1 MQDNGFLDKMV
12 SELRKKGT
20 KREAEDYLKEQLTP
34 AQSEKLEKVLHDENA
49 ARELLSTP
57 QAQSLLKKLMGEDNG
72 QHQ

>member
-12 SELRKKGT
+12 AELRKKST
-20 KREAEDYLKEQLTP
+20 KKEAENYLKEQLTP

>member
-12 SELRKKGT
+12 AELRKKST
-20 KREAEDYLKEQLTP
+20 KKEAEDYLKEQLTP
-34 AQSEKLEKVLHDENA
+34 AQSEKLEKILHDENV

>member
-12 SELRKKGT
+12 AELRKKST
-20 KREAEDYLKEQLTP
+20 KKEAEDYLKEQ
-34 AQSEKLEKVLHDENA
+34 LEKVLHDENA